1 MNQGHVSRSGGKSQV
16 LADVYVALSTDP
28 ELWRGGLDPALRRIT
43 HCCAEALAVERV
55 SVWRLNDARDQILC
69 LMLYQQASGNFDQG
83 ACLELSLLPD
93 YFAGL
98 SLGRFVDVPDVY
110 KDRRTRLL
118 VDAYFRPEDIHSML
132 DATVRLEGDIVGLIS
147 LESVGHARL
156 WTADEQHFLASIADL
171 VSQLMA
177 VCALRSSESRY
188 RALFEGTGDAVFVVK
203 NGVFTDCNPAAESMF
218 QVSREDMLNLNPALF
233 SPPYQPDGED
243 SATLA
248 SQWIEKALEEGMQCF
263 EWQHCR
269 SDGSEFDA
277 EVTLSRYAL
286 DGEIC
291 VIGAVRDITRRRLTE
306 QELAR
311 SREQLEYRAN
321 HDSLTGLPNRNCLHE
336 DTLRIIKE
344 TGAADGLAYLLLD
357 LDRFKE
363 VNDTLG
369 HSVGDRLLAHIGTHL
384 IKVLAP
390 YDATLYRLGG
400 DEFVVVAQS
409 MPEVAQV
416 MELADTITLGLRTP
430 ITVEGISLELGASI
444 GVARYP
450 QHADNSHGLLRCA
463 DVAMYH
469 AKQSGLGATVYDA
482 SYDSYSPRRLA
493 LMSELG
499 AAIREDQLEL
509 HFQPRVDLRTGHC
522 NGCEALLRWRHPE
535 QGMVPPGDFIP
546 AAEMSDVIHPL
557 SQWVVKSALQ
567 HVRRWLD
574 AGTELSVAVNLSA
587 RNLIDMRCPG
597 MIADLLRQYAV
608 PPRLLEIEITESA
621 LITDP
626 ERALEVLRAFRT
638 LGLRMAIDDFGT
650 GYSSLSYLKRLP
662 IDTLK
667 IDRSFVQDMLTDE
680 ADAVIVRSTI
690 GLAHSFGL
698 KVVAEGV
705 EEEEVLTALA
715 ALQCDQAQG
724 FHIAKPL
731 PLDEF
736 EGWLQRHMVGH
747 ADTSH

>member
-1 MNQGHVSRSGGKSQV
+1 MNQGRVSISGGVNQV
-16 LADVYVALSTDP
+16 LADVYMALSTDQ
-28 ELWRGGLDPALRRIT
+28 ELWHGSLDHALRRIT
-43 HCCAEALAVERV
+43 RCCAEALAVGRV
-55 SVWRLNDARDQILC
+55 SVWQLNQTRDHIDC
-69 LMLYQQASGNFDQG
+69 LMLYRAALDDFSVGER
-83 ACLELSLLPD
+83 LPVSSLPD
-93 YFAGL
+93 YFVGM
-98 SLGRFVDVPDVY
+98 SQGRFVDVPDVN
-110 KDRRTRLL
+110 KDPRTRLL
-118 VDAYFRPEDIHSML
+118 LDDYFRPENIHSLL
-132 DATVRLEGDIVGLIS
+132 DATVRLEGEVVGIIS

-156 WTADEQHFLASIADL
+156 WTPEEQHFLASIADL
-171 VSQLMA
+171 LSQLMA
-177 VCALRSSESRY
+177 VCALRSSETRY
-188 RALFEGTGDAVFVVK
+188 RALFEGTGDAIFVVK
-203 NGVFTDCNPAAESMF
+203 GGMFVDCNPAAERLF
-218 QVSREDMLNLNPALF
+218 QVSRHELLALNPALL

-243 SATLA
+243 SSTLA
-248 SQWIEKALEEGMQCF
+248 AYWIEKALQEGVQCF

-269 SDGSEFDA
+269 RDGSEFDA
-277 EVTLSRYAL
+277 EVTLSRFDL
-286 DGEIC
+286 DGDVC
-291 VIGAVRDITRRRLTE
+291 VIGAVRDITQRKRTE
-306 QELAR
+306 QELAH

-321 HDSLTGLPNRNCLHE
+321 HDSLTGLPNRNCLHD

-400 DEFVVVAQS
+400 DEFVVVAQGLPDLS
-409 MPEVAQV
+409 QV
-416 MELADTITLGLRTP
+416 MALAETLCLGLRAP
-430 ITVEGISLELGASI
+430 ITIEGISLELGASMGI
-444 GVARYP
+444 ARYP
-450 QHADNSHGLLRCA
+450 QHAEDSHGLLRCA

-482 SYDSYSPRRLA
+482 RYDSYSPRRLA

-499 AAIREDQLEL
+499 AAIREDQLVL
-509 HFQPRVDLRTGHC
+509 HFQPRVDLHTGQC

-567 HVRRWLD
+567 QIRRWLD
-574 AGTELSVAVNLSA
+574 AGIELAVAINLSA
-587 RNLIDMRCPG
+587 RNLMDMRCPE
-597 MIADLLRQYAV
+597 MIAQLLQHYAV

-626 ERALEVLRAFRT
+626 ERALDVLNGFRA

-667 IDRSFVQDMLTDE
+667 IDRSFVHDMLTDE

-705 EEEEVLTALA
+705 EQAETLTALA

-724 FHIAKPL
+724 FHIARPL
-731 PLDEF
+731 PLADF
-736 EGWLQRHMVGH
+736 EAWLSGR
-747 ADTSH
+747 